1 MADYSEAQAIINKMA
16 EVKMTMNA
24 HKGKIEENSPATLGV
39 CLTEE
44 VHELEQAVK
53 EGDMIHIIEEA
64 ADVQNFLLALVQ
76 QQLNKYRS
84 RK

>member
-1 MADYSEAQAIINKMA
+1 MSRYSEAQAIINKMA

-24 HKGKIEENSPATLGV
+24 HKGNIEDGKPLDILKLMDG
-39 CLTEE
+39 E
-44 VHELEQAVK
+44 VAELAEAVEQ
-53 EGDMIHIIEEA
+53 GNMMHIIEEA

-76 QQLNKYRS
+76 QQLNAYRS

>member
-1 MADYSEAQAIINKMA
+1 MNKYKEAAEILNSMA
-16 EVKMTMNA
+16 EVKMAMNN
-24 HKGKIEENSPATLGV
+24 HKGKIEDAAHQSIMSALDN
-39 CLTEE
+39 
-44 VHELEQAVK
+44 ELEELSEALSDQ
-53 EGDMIHIIEEA
+53 DMIHIIEEA

>member
-1 MADYSEAQAIINKMA
+1 MSQYAEAQAIINKMA

-24 HKGKIEENSPATLGV
+24 HKGNIEDAKPMSILKLMDGEV
-39 CLTEE
+39 TELAE
-44 VHELEQAVK
+44 AIEQ
-53 EGDMIHIIEEA
+53 GDMMHIIEEA

-76 QQLNKYRS
+76 QQLNAYRS

>member
-1 MADYSEAQAIINKMA
+1 MDDYSEAQAIINKMA

-24 HKGKIEENSPATLGV
+24 HKGRIEDCDTDDIKVMLYG
-39 CLTEE
+39 E
-44 VHELEQAVK
+44 VEELEGAL
-53 EGDMIHIIEEA
+53 EEDDITHIIEEA

-76 QQLNKYRS
+76 QQLNRYRG